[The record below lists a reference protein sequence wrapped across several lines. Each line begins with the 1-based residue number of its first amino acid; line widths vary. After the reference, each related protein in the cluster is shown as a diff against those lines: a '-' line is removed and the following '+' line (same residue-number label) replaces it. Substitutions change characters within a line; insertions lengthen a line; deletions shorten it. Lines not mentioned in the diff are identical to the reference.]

1 MKDLRKNTCKAQDQP
16 ARQCFR
22 IPYFEVGIISLK
34 SSLLY
39 CLVNF
44 FESNYEEE
52 LDSFINFL
60 YAKKSSVRSGRSSVR
75 PLPIRW
81 EKIPLQQKQT
91 TASILY
97 ISALPQMI
105 VRHQCLDLDSS
116 NSLQSA
122 TEQLA
127 ARLNEFQ
134 LATVNSQLPCASSPL
149 AFVARLWPEF
159 KIKADRSG
167 WITFQLS
174 DEGLS
179 YWLSH
184 LQMPIK
190 MSSET
195 AQKTIRETIQKTTSA
210 TAKKLPEP
218 LSKPLLTPALEKTFK
233 AGEVYSQSKVLKK
246 IAVEEHLWLL
256 QHTFARCNS
265 YLKQAHSHQLD
276 CLGEANQN
284 EPVAIAQLFGPAT
297 AQSAQALIQ
306 ELVRTTDTM
315 FWIPYRCPAEQYI
328 FLLKQASLLCR
339 SFQYFYGDCL
349 PQHSWFASLPSPCQ
363 EAARHSQLAVVLAV
377 RNTLKTLLERCFQA
391 TAPESL

>member
-1 MKDLRKNTCKAQDQP
+1 MKDLRKNTCKTQDKP

-22 IPYFEVGIISLK
+22 LPYFEAGIISLK

-60 YAKKSSVRSGRSSVR
+60 YAKKSAVKSDCSTVRD
-75 PLPIRW
+75 LPITW

-91 TASILY
+91 SSSILY
-97 ISALPQMI
+97 ISALPQVI
-105 VRHQCLDLDSS
+105 VRHQCLDLNLS

-122 TEQLA
+122 TQQLA
-127 ARLNEFQ
+127 ERLNDFQ
-134 LATVNSQLPCASSPL
+134 LITVNSQLPCVASTLS
-149 AFVARLWPEF
+149 FVACLWPEF
-159 KIKADRSG
+159 EIKADRPG

-184 LQMPIK
+184 LQMSRT
-190 MSSET
+190 MASET
-195 AQKTIRETIQKTTSA
+195 AQKTIKETA
-210 TAKKLPEP
+210 NKLPEP
-218 LSKPLLTPALEKTFK
+218 LFKPLLTPALEKPFK
-233 AGEVYSQSKVLKK
+233 GGEAYSQLNSQSKILGK

-265 YLKQAHSHQLD
+265 YLKQVYSHQLD
-276 CLGEANQN
+276 GSGEANQD
-284 EPVAIAQLFGPAT
+284 EPVAIAHIFGPA
-297 AQSAQALIQ
+297 AARSAQALIQ
-306 ELVRTTDTM
+306 ELIRTTDTM
-315 FWIPYRCPAEQYI
+315 FWIPYRCPTKQYI

-349 PQHSWFASLPSPCQ
+349 PQHSWSTPLPSSCQ
-363 EAARHSQLAVVLAV
+363 EAVRRSQLAVVLAV
-377 RNTLKTLLERCFQA
+377 RNTLKTLLESCFQA
-391 TAPESL
+391 TAPKSL